1 MAGKRSNS
9 TEMIRTLVAFD
20 TTSRNSNMALIRH
33 IQAYL
38 EDYGVNSALSFDD
51 DGEKANLLATI
62 GPDSEGGVVLSG
74 HTDVVPVDD
83 QDWHSDPFTVL
94 ETDGRLIGRGT
105 ADMKGFIAVALAL
118 VPEFVVQPLVKP
130 IHFAFSYDEE
140 VGCLGAPRLIDQI
153 VGGGLHPRL
162 AIIGEPT
169 SMTVIDAHKGY
180 AGYVTT
186 VTGLECHSSLI
197 HKGVNA
203 IAVAA
208 ELIGEL
214 STISA
219 DLARDTDPENG
230 FDPPYGT
237 IQVGTIQGG
246 TAQNIVPRHC
256 RFTWEY
262 RPLPGSDIDEVARRF
277 EDYVERT
284 VRPRIKAVSEA
295 ADVETVVASRIL
307 GLHTEDGAPAEA
319 LIKLLAET
327 NQTYKVSYGTEA
339 GLFQQAGFPAVV
351 CGPGSIHQ
359 AHRPDE
365 FIDLDQVAACEA
377 FLRRLIEWARTP

>member
-1 MAGKRSNS
+1 
-9 TEMIRTLVAFD
+9 
-20 TTSRNSNMALIRH
+20 MALIRH
-33 IQAYL
+33 IEAYL
-38 EDYGVNSALSFDD
+38 AGHGVESALSFDD
-51 DGEKANLLATI
+51 GGEKANLLATI
-62 GPDSEGGVVLSG
+62 GPGSEDGVVLSG

-83 QDWHSDPFTVL
+83 QDWHSDPFTVV

-105 ADMKGFIAVALAL
+105 ADMKSFIASALAL
-118 VPEFVVQPLVKP
+118 VPEFVAQPLIKP

-153 VGGGLHPRL
+153 VDGGLRPRL

-186 VTGLECHSSLI
+186 VTGLECHSSLT

-203 IAVAA
+203 VMLAA
-208 ELIGEL
+208 ELIDEL
-214 STISA
+214 GVIGS
-219 DLARDTDPENG
+219 DLARDADPENG
-230 FDPPYGT
+230 FEPPFGT
-237 IQVGTIQGG
+237 IHVGTIEGG

-262 RPLPGSDIDEVARRF
+262 RPLPGADIDEVARRF
-277 EDYVERT
+277 EEYVERT
-284 VRPRIKAVSEA
+284 VRPRIKAVSER
-295 ADVETVVASRIL
+295 ADAETVVASRIL
-307 GLHTEDGAPAEA
+307 GLNTEEGAPAEA
-319 LIKLLAET
+319 LIKILAET

-351 CGPGSIHQ
+351 CGPGSIEQ

-377 FLRRLIEWARTP
+377 FLRRLLEWSRTP

>member
-1 MAGKRSNS
+1 VSERLSSKD
-9 TEMIRTLVAFD
+9 MIERLVEFD
-20 TTSRNSNMALIRH
+20 TTSRNSNMALIRY
-33 IQAYL
+33 IQDYL
-38 EDYGVNSALSFDD
+38 EGYGVKSALSFDD
-51 DGEKANLLATI
+51 DGEKANLLATF
-62 GPDSEGGVVLSG
+62 GPGLEGGVVLSG
-74 HTDVVPVDD
+74 HTDVVPVDG
-83 QDWHSDPFTVL
+83 QDWHSDPFSVV
-94 ETDGRLIGRGT
+94 ETETKLIGRGT
-105 ADMKGFIAVALAL
+105 ADMKSFIAIALAL
-118 VPEFVVQPLVKP
+118 TPELVAQPLVRP

-140 VGCLGAPRLIDQI
+140 IGCLGAPRLIDQF
-153 VGGGLHPRL
+153 VAGALRPRL

-186 VTGLECHSSLI
+186 ITGLECHSSLT

-214 STISA
+214 DAIGR
-219 DLARDTDPENG
+219 DLARDADPENG
-230 FDPPYGT
+230 FDPPSGT
-237 IQVGTIQGG
+237 IQVGTIEGG

-256 RFTWEY
+256 RFSWEY

-277 EDYVERT
+277 EDIVERT
-284 VRPRIKAVSEA
+284 VRPRIKAVSES
-295 ADVETVVASRIL
+295 ADVVTQVASRIL
-307 GLHTEDGAPAEA
+307 GLHAQDGEPAEA
-319 LIKLLAET
+319 LIKILAQT

-351 CGPGSIHQ
+351 CGPGSIEQ

-365 FIDLDQVAACEA
+365 FIDLDQVATCEA